1 MIAGA
6 PTWGPEQAV
15 RVDGVYRWNGFLD
28 ADRVEALQR
37 TCAALLDSGTI
48 EVQTRSIRL
57 WNLFAHGPEFTDLLL
72 DRRLQALCGGL
83 LGDGCLLSDYS
94 INAVYPGARQDPWHV
109 DYPYNEVRL
118 PVQSQAPLGLQCIL
132 AIDALDEHNGATQY
146 IRDSHRAASRPVV
159 DGPTLLATQHFDG
172 RPGDLLVM
180 HAATWHRAGLNRTSG
195 LRVAVVLSFV
205 PRWIRPIIAPRDVA
219 AVLRAN
225 VPEELRVLLG
235 AVVFEEIDSTVVRR
249 EVV

>member
-1 MIAGA
+1 MIAGTPA
-6 PTWGPEQAV
+6 RSLEHAV
-15 RVDGVYRWNGFLD
+15 TLDGVYRWNGFLD
-28 ADRVEALQR
+28 TDRVEALQR
-37 TCAALLDSGTI
+37 TCAALLDSGAV

-72 DRRLQALCGGL
+72 DPRLQALCRGV
-83 LGDGCLLSDYS
+83 LGDGYLLSDYS
-94 INAVYPGARQDPWHV
+94 INAVYPAARQDPWHV
-109 DYPYNEVRL
+109 DYPYNEARL
-118 PVQSQAPLGLQCIL
+118 PVHSQAPLGLQCIL
-132 AIDALDEHNGATQY
+132 AIDPLDQHNGATQY
-146 IRDSHRAASRPVV
+146 IRDSHRAASPPEA
-159 DGPTLLATQHFDG
+159 DGPAPLTAQRFDG

-180 HAATWHRAGLNRTSG
+180 HAATWHRAGLNRTSA

-219 AVLRAN
+219 AALRHEM
-225 VPEELRVLLG
+225 PEELRVLLG